1 MGAKS
6 KAQEH
11 GLVELIIDKWDGG
24 KNTIVYVT
32 EEVNKKIQELGLKVT
47 ISREGIRRV
56 IKSHKEEIEDT
67 QKAIEAAKA
76 MAEVLKDY
84 PGTEMS
90 EAVLMQ
96 MTSLIAKDLRTIDSL
111 EFDDPVDLF
120 QSAARVAEAQL
131 KRSNYRTKAIKALEK
146 AKEEIALMRE
156 YDYAIVNDQ
165 VPLAAE
171 RVKRVIEAEHFRV
184 DRVIGHYQEMLPKAT
199 QVVR

>member
-1 MGAKS
+1 MGVKS
-6 KAQEH
+6 KAEQN

-56 IKSHKEEIEDT
+56 IKTHKEEIEDT

-96 MTSLIAKDLRTIDSL
+96 MTTLIAKDLRTIDSL
-111 EFDDPVDLF
+111 EFDDPEKLIT
-120 QSAARVAEAQL
+120 SAARVSEAQL
-131 KRSNYRTKAIKALEK
+131 KLSNYRTKAIKALEK
-146 AKEEIALMRE
+146 AKEEIKKELQN
-156 YDYAIVNDQ
+156 AIKNDSELLERLYVIVDKAQ
-165 VPLAAE
+165 V
-171 RVKRVIEAEHFRV
+171 K
-184 DRVIGHYQEMLPKAT
+184 
-199 QVVR
+199 

>member
-11 GLVELIIDKWDGG
+11 GLVELIIDKWEGG
-24 KNTIVYVT
+24 KNTIIYVT
-32 EEVNKKIQELGLKVT
+32 EQVNKKIKELGLKVT

-56 IKSHKEEIEDT
+56 IKTHKEEIEDT

-131 KRSNYRTKAIKALEK
+131 KLSNYRTKAIKALEK
-146 AKEEIALMRE
+146 AKEEIKKELQN
-156 YDYAIVNDQ
+156 AIKSDTELLQRLYVIIDK
-165 VPLAAE
+165 VE
-171 RVKRVIEAEHFRV
+171 VK
-184 DRVIGHYQEMLPKAT
+184 
-199 QVVR
+199 

>member
-1 MGAKS
+1 MGVKS
-6 KAQEH
+6 KAEQN

-32 EEVNKKIQELGLKVT
+32 EEVNKKIKELGLKVT

-56 IKSHKEEIEDT
+56 IKTHKEEIEDT

-96 MTSLIAKDLRTIDSL
+96 MTTLIAKDLRTIDSL
-111 EFDDPVDLF
+111 EFDDPEKLIT
-120 QSAARVAEAQL
+120 SAARVSEAQL
-131 KRSNYRTKAIKALEK
+131 KLSNYRTKAIKALEK
-146 AKEEIALMRE
+146 AKEEIKKELQN
-156 YDYAIVNDQ
+156 AIKNDSELLERLYVIVDKAQ
-165 VPLAAE
+165 V
-171 RVKRVIEAEHFRV
+171 K
-184 DRVIGHYQEMLPKAT
+184 
-199 QVVR
+199 

>member
-131 KRSNYRTKAIKALEK
+131 KLSNYRTKAIKALEK
-146 AKEEIALMRE
+146 AKEEIKKELQN
-156 YDYAIVNDQ
+156 AIKNDADLLQ
-165 VPLAAE
+165 RLY
-171 RVKRVIEAEHFRV
+171 VIIDKVEA
-184 DRVIGHYQEMLPKAT
+184 K
-199 QVVR
+199 